1 MKTTI
6 LSFILLVSALEM
18 FSSQVIIS
26 HPTETPAIPAASA
39 VLQVVD
45 SKRGLLLP
53 NVPLLTSTDNVT
65 VATPISG
72 VMVFNTNTQKL
83 NFWEAN
89 KWNRNFDV
97 EDGLALI
104 KSTENFSGSSSAST
118 VNTNFPTSMPLF
130 NLNDSTTGW
139 TSLGA
144 STTVTITKASNT
156 NYINTEGM
164 VQINSDVATYQ
175 EFQFAIGVFVDGQLK
190 LARKYTEKGKNYIC
204 IWKKFNL
211 AGVFDNLSV
220 GTHTISIYGRNLP
233 MITTGYTS
241 VTYGGNASSCSN
253 INNDMAKI
261 FVTAQVTQ

>member
-1 MKTTI
+1 MA
-6 LSFILLVSALEM
+6 F
-18 FSSQVIIS
+18 SQVVIS
-26 HPTETPAIPAASA
+26 QKTQTAVSPAASA
-39 VLQVVD
+39 VLQIVD
-45 SKRGLLLP
+45 DKRGLLLP
-53 NVPLLTSTDNVT
+53 RVGLLNNTDDVT
-65 VATPISG
+65 VKTPISG
-72 VMVFNTNTQKL
+72 VMVYNTNTTKL

-104 KSTENFSGSSSAST
+104 KVTENFSGSFSSST
-118 VNTNFPTSMPLF
+118 SSTSFPTSMPTF

-139 TSLGA
+139 TSLGT
-144 STTVTITKASNT
+144 STTVTVSKAANTTYIT
-156 NYINTEGM
+156 TEGM
-164 VQINSDVATYQ
+164 VQINSDVATNQ

-211 AGVFDNLSV
+211 AGIFDNLSV
-220 GTHTISIYGRNLP
+220 GTHTVTIYGRNLP
-233 MITTGYTS
+233 KITTGYTS
-241 VTYGGNASSCSN
+241 ITYGGNASNCTN

>member
-1 MKTTI
+1 
-6 LSFILLVSALEM
+6 M
-18 FSSQVIIS
+18 FSAQVIIS
-26 HPTETPAIPAASA
+26 PQNQPQIIPAASA
-39 VLQVVD
+39 ILQVAD
-45 SKRGLLLP
+45 DKRGLLLP

-130 NLNDSTTGW
+130 NVNDNTTGW

-164 VQINSDVATYQ
+164 VQINSDVSTYQ

-190 LARKYTEKGKNYIC
+190 LARKYTEKGKNYVC

-220 GTHTISIYGRNLP
+220 GTHTITIYGRNLP